1 MHKPSGGIST
11 ILKKPCGP
19 QKLVRRNSDFFYAL
33 FINMFEIKKIE
44 SLNKDFINVIT
55 NHLESYTWDSVKFN
69 VANNDT
75 IYINENR
82 PIDGNLLRPFEKTEM
97 FKFNNPILV
106 ESLNKTVEYIKESY
120 NPSIIWLMTYPPN
133 TRLNFH
139 VDDSQN
145 RHILTFN
152 QNDRFFN
159 YEYVRKQI
167 KLSHFIYENESYIDK
182 EIELNNILKNDNF
195 NLDSF
200 NEDFLKIENTQII
213 NLEKN
218 SVYSFGNSLHNFIN
232 ESDKLRMIL
241 VFENL

>member
-1 MHKPSGGIST
+1 
-11 ILKKPCGP
+11 
-19 QKLVRRNSDFFYAL
+19 
-33 FINMFEIKKIE
+33 MFEIKKVN
-44 SLNKDFINVIT
+44 SLDNECINKIT
-55 NHLESYTWDSVKFN
+55 NFLDSYEWDSNLFP

-82 PIDGNLLRPFEKTEM
+82 IDNENTLRDLTKSDISKFKNIELINCLSETIEVIKTN
-97 FKFNNPILV
+97 F
-106 ESLNKTVEYIKESY
+106 

-139 VDDSQN
+139 VDDSKE

-152 QNDRFFN
+152 ENARFFN
-159 YEYVRKQI
+159 YEYVRKVI
-167 KLSHFIYENESYIDK
+167 KLNYFIYQNESYHDR
-182 EIELNNILKNDNF
+182 EVEFNEMLKTTNF
-195 NLDSF
+195 NLDTF
-200 NEDFLKIENTQII
+200 NDYFSKLENTQII

-232 ESDKLRMIL
+232 GSDKLRMIL